1 MNWLTFLD
9 LQGRVKTQDIPLK
22 LIGGLFMAQDK
33 ETCVIVGA
41 GGGLS
46 ASLARLFNAEN
57 MSIVLAA
64 RDIQKLEGLKEEINC
79 DLVQCDATK
88 IDQVESLFA
97 HIDQISRAPSVVVY
111 NPSARIR
118 GDITSLDPVETKL
131 AIETTCYGAFL
142 VAQQAAIRMTKNGY
156 GSIFFTGAS
165 AGIKGFPN
173 SSVFAMGKFGLRG
186 LAQSLARELQPKNIH
201 VAHFVI
207 DGGISS
213 KLRPDPG
220 EQTLLNADEIA
231 KTYLHFY
238 RQDRSA
244 WSWEIELRPW
254 VEKF

>member
-1 MNWLTFLD
+1 
-9 LQGRVKTQDIPLK
+9 
-22 LIGGLFMAQDK
+22 MAQDK
-33 ETCVIVGA
+33 KTCIIVGA
-41 GGGLS
+41 GSGLS
-46 ASLARLFNAEN
+46 ASLARMFAAEG

-64 RDIQKLEGLKEEINC
+64 RNIQKLDGLREELNC
-79 DLVQCDATK
+79 ELVKCDATQ
-88 IDQVESLFA
+88 IDQVANLFA
-97 HIDQISRAPSVVVY
+97 STDQISKQPSIVIY

-118 GDITSLDPVETKL
+118 GDITSLDPVQTKL
-131 AIETTCYGAFL
+131 AIETTCFGAFL
-142 VAQQAAIRMTKNGY
+142 VAQQAAIRMTKNGF

-165 AGIKGFPN
+165 AGVKGFPK
-173 SSVFAMGKFGLRG
+173 SSVFAMGKFALRG

-213 KLRPDPG
+213 DFRPDPG
-220 EQTLLNADEIA
+220 EQTLLNPDEIA